1 MEAHHQTFEVF
12 NLFNPA
18 FCGAVIAT
26 VVESYQAESNKG
38 FPYPVA
44 YLLLPILLTKET
56 RDTLPASVKQPMH
69 AWIQNHPNIRIG
81 FGPRCRDLLKIS
93 HDAITFLLQTKYL
106 RMSNDSDLILLK
118 PLKINKLTSEEVQHI
133 MKKATLLGKW
143 LANSGSPST
152 IFTMWGVRP

>member
-26 VVESYQAESNKG
+26 VVEAYQSESNKA
-38 FPYPVA
+38 FPFPVA
-44 YLLLPILLTKET
+44 YLLLPVLLTKET
-56 RDTLPASVKQPMH
+56 RDTLPVSVKQPMH
-69 AWIQNHPNIRIG
+69 AWIQNNPKVRIG
-81 FGPRCRDLLKIS
+81 FGPRCKDLLNIS

-118 PLKINKLTSEEVQHI
+118 PLKIKNLTSDEVQHI
-133 MKKATLLGKW
+133 MKKAVLLGKW
-143 LANSGSPST
+143 LAHSGSPCT